1 MKSTSGNERKIAGGR
16 RARARSRDGHGIDAG
31 EQHRAGPA
39 TGGLLPAMR
48 KRVFLPVFCAA
59 AALLVSGTYTLAL
72 PGDSP
77 QADRTAGEPRRLT
90 LEESIDIALAYNK
103 HVLLQKQEVERM
115 NAQVVQA
122 RATAFPNLTG
132 ETHYERTGG
141 TMNFGGSE
149 GITFDLDDKYYGSS
163 LTLLQP
169 LYTAGRTGAALR
181 AARAARGYA
190 RENLEATVKDVTYAV
205 KASFGGVLLAKEMAV
220 LAKES
225 LELAEAHRRNVEQ
238 LFNQG
243 VASEYELIRAGVQ
256 VAQLMPEKIR
266 AENELDRSLIV
277 FKNTIGF
284 PADEKVEP
292 QGELECKSVQLSTD
306 QAFQAAV
313 QNRHEA
319 AAAQFR
325 VQGMK
330 AALDVA
336 RADRYPSLSL
346 AGSAQMETD
355 EPTFDSSRWRTK
367 IWAVSLGLSIPVFDG
382 LRTKGKI
389 NQTRAELEQAR
400 LYSEQILDGIR
411 LEVEQA
417 VSKLK
422 EARQLVE
429 SQVAA
434 VGQAQKGFDIANIR
448 YENGVGTQLEVLDAQ
463 VALSRARTNYFMSV
477 YQHFMAVA
485 ELERAVGTTPR

>member
-1 MKSTSGNERKIAGGR
+1 
-16 RARARSRDGHGIDAG
+16 
-31 EQHRAGPA
+31 
-39 TGGLLPAMR
+39 
-48 KRVFLPVFCAA
+48 
-59 AALLVSGTYTLAL
+59 
-72 PGDSP
+72 
-77 QADRTAGEPRRLT
+77 
-90 LEESIDIALAYNK
+90 
-103 HVLLQKQEVERM
+103 
-115 NAQVVQA
+115 
-122 RATAFPNLTG
+122 
-132 ETHYERTGG
+132 
-141 TMNFGGSE
+141 
-149 GITFDLDDKYYGSS
+149 
-163 LTLLQP
+163 
-169 LYTAGRTGAALR
+169 
-181 AARAARGYA
+181 
-190 RENLEATVKDVTYAV
+190 
-205 KASFGGVLLAKEMAV
+205 
-220 LAKES
+220 
-225 LELAEAHRRNVEQ
+225 
-238 LFNQG
+238 
-243 VASEYELIRAGVQ
+243 VQ
-256 VAQLMPEKIR
+256 VAQLMPEKIK

-284 PADEKVEP
+284 PADEEIVP
-292 QGELECKSVQLSTD
+292 QGELECKSVQLSTA

-313 QNRHEA
+313 QNRHEV

-325 VQGMK
+325 VQGMN

-355 EPTFDSSRWRTK
+355 EPTFDSAQWRTK

-389 NQTRAELEQAR
+389 SQTRAELEQAR

-417 VSKLK
+417 VSRLN

-434 VGQAQKGFDIANIR
+434 VEQAQKGFDIANIR

-477 YQHFMAVA
+477 YQHFMAMA